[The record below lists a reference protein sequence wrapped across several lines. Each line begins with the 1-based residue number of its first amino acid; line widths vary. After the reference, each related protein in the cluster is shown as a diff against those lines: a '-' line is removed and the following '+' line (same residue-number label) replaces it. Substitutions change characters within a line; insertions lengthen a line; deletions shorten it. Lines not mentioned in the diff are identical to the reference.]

1 MNMKINSRIVEI
13 LTEFNIRQEDGIC
26 YLISLFHGYEP
37 TYIPEHLKV
46 KVNMTGIIENEQGT
60 AKWNIPLYDGVET
73 AFGWVEEKY
82 VKLFA
87 VINKDS
93 NGRQALVRMKR
104 LFAAN
109 PDIRVE
115 EVLGATEMY
124 IRNTERTYVRLPH
137 YFIEKG
143 KGVEKTQDILDWID
157 KYRISN
163 QQRGT
168 SNYNTLE

>member
-1 MNMKINSRIVEI
+1 MIMKINSKIVEI
-13 LTEFNIRQEDGIC
+13 LTEYNIRQEDGIC

-46 KVNMTGIIENEQGT
+46 KVNMTKIVENELGSL
-60 AKWNIPLYDGVET
+60 KWNVGLYEGVET
-73 AFGWVEEKY
+73 AFDWVTTKY
-82 VKLFA
+82 IKLFDVAGKATHGRESLTRMKKLFA
-87 VINKDS
+87 S
-93 NGRQALVRMKR
+93 
-104 LFAAN
+104 N
-109 PDIRVE
+109 PDIRIE

-124 IRNTERTYVRLPH
+124 IRNTQTTYVRQPH

-143 KGVEKTQDILDWID
+143 KGVEKTQDILNWID

-163 QQRGT
+163 QQRGS